1 MGNFENMMY
10 HLPVSIILYDSANDT
25 IKYFNKATTHLFG
38 TAVNVEIISAIKQ
51 MGVSHHILINSSE
64 YIAEYKGI
72 SYQLYINELNLED
85 NFTCTSVFL
94 IAINNITSAEQ
105 DQKHK
110 TEKKYEYIYFNTITH
125 ELRTPLN
132 AIKSMLLLLN
142 SCVTKSGKEYL
153 EIAINAC
160 KIQKSLINNAIVLH

>member
-1 MGNFENMMY
+1 MVSNFENLMY
-10 HLPVSIILYDSANDT
+10 HLPVSIILYNSADET

-38 TAVNVEIISAIKQ
+38 TAVNSELISALKQ
-51 MGVSHHILINSSE
+51 MGVNHNILAE

-72 SYQLYINELNLED
+72 SYQLYINELNFED
-85 NFTCTSVFL
+85 NFENTSVFL

-153 EIAINAC
+153 DIAINAC
-160 KIQKSLINNAIVLH
+160 KIQKSLINNAIVLP